1 MTVLSEQQEKQF
13 NLMRELLESSLE
25 LTELLNYDEDSK
37 ILKER
42 LERLRSAALFVIVG
56 EVKAGKSSFVNAL
69 LRAEVCEVAPDPCT
83 SKIQEIVYGSDNETV
98 SLSRNH
104 ERVTLD
110 KEVLKEISIV
120 DTPGTNSIIED
131 HQIITEEYIPQS
143 DLIIFVFSA
152 TNPHTGSAWKFLE
165 LIQNEW
171 RRKALFIL
179 QQSDRA
185 SEEELKINKDR
196 VKQYARERNIQNPL
210 VFSVSAMNEENGVN
224 EYDFSE
230 FRSFIKKS
238 ISNGAIWKSKIESV
252 RDIISSIVSKIEQ
265 SLQEERNILKEDL
278 NFYSSL
284 FSKLK
289 SRREKIDSFQEIAV
303 NSLSNVYEHQL
314 SKLEKEFQKGLQVGS
329 VLWRSIPLLRDK
341 DIEGWLNDLKSDF
354 EEEASKEIEN
364 ESYKISKNISSE
376 LKSLFE
382 ELFDKIDQ
390 RYKINKS
397 DLHIN
402 TDRDDILND
411 LENQLKKFK
420 NSKILEDKAGEV
432 GNIGNFTIAGGGLAT
447 LGAVIATVTNIMI
460 FDITGGVLAAIGGV
474 LIGVTLLWKR
484 RSIVS
489 EFSTNV
495 EDAKN
500 EFRERL
506 TSELENIFNKIFHD
520 LEFIIKTP
528 QKETEERIKRLD
540 LLLEKANQIKVKSNI
555 IYVEKG

>member
-1 MTVLSEQQEKQF
+1 MAILSEHQEKQF
-13 NLMRELLESSLE
+13 NLMRELLEDSLE
-25 LTELLNYDEDSK
+25 LSELLNYDEESK
-37 ILKER
+37 VLKER

-69 LRAEVCEVAPDPCT
+69 LRSEICEVAPDPCT
-83 SKIQEIVYGSDNETV
+83 SKIQEIVYGDDNETV
-98 SLSRNH
+98 TLSRNH

-110 KEVLKEISIV
+110 KEVLREISIV
-120 DTPGTNSIIED
+120 DTPGTNSIIEN

-171 RRKALFIL
+171 RRKSLFIL

-185 SEEELKINKDR
+185 SEEELKINEDR
-196 VKQYARERNIQNPL
+196 VRQYARERNVQNPL
-210 VFSVSAMNEENGVN
+210 VFSVSAKNETEGVKKN
-224 EYDFSE
+224 DFSE
-230 FRSFIKKS
+230 FRSYIKKS

-252 RDIISSIVSKIEQ
+252 RDIISSIAVKIEN
-265 SLQEERNILKEDL
+265 SLQGEKNILKEDL

-284 FSKLK
+284 STKLN
-289 SRREKIDSFQEIAV
+289 SRRDKIYAFQEIAV
-303 NSLSNVYEHQL
+303 NSLSNVYERQL
-314 SKLEKEFQKGLQVGS
+314 SKLEKEFQRGLQVGNVLLRS
-329 VLWRSIPLLRDK
+329 VPLLRDK
-341 DIEGWLNDLKSDF
+341 DIKSWLNDLKSEF
-354 EEEASKEIEN
+354 EEEASKEIES
-364 ESYKISKNISSE
+364 ESYKISKNISTE

-397 DLHIN
+397 DLNLN
-402 TDRDDILND
+402 TDRDEILAD

-420 NSKILEDKAGEV
+420 DSKILEDKANEV

-447 LGAVIATVTNIMI
+447 LGAVIAGVTNIVI

-484 RSIVS
+484 SSILN
-489 EFSTNV
+489 EFSKNV

-506 TSELENIFNKIFHD
+506 TSELDNMFDKIFHE

-528 QKETEERIKRLD
+528 QKETEDRINSLNS
-540 LLLEKANQIKVKSNI
+540 LLEKVNYIREKSND
-555 IYVEKG
+555 IYVNNE

>member
-1 MTVLSEQQEKQF
+1 MAILSEQQEKQF
-13 NLMRELLESSLE
+13 NLMRELLENSLE
-25 LTELLNYDEDSK
+25 LTELLNYDEESK
-37 ILKER
+37 ILRER
-42 LERLRSAALFVIVG
+42 LGRLRSAALFVIVG

-69 LRAEVCEVAPDPCT
+69 LRTEVCEVAPDPCT
-83 SKIQEIVYGSDNETV
+83 SKIQEIVYGNDNETV
-98 SLSRNH
+98 TLGKNH

-165 LIQNEW
+165 LIQNDW

-185 SEEELKINKDR
+185 SDQELKINKDR

-210 VFSVSAMNEENGVN
+210 VFSVSAKNEENGVN

-230 FRSFIKKS
+230 FRDYIKKS

-252 RDIISSIVSKIEQ
+252 RDIISSIASKIEN
-265 SLQEERNILKEDL
+265 SLDKEKTILKEDL
-278 NFYSSL
+278 KFYSSL
-284 FSKLK
+284 SSKLNL
-289 SRREKIDSFQEIAV
+289 RREKINSFQEIAI
-303 NSLSNVYEHQL
+303 NSLNSVYERQL
-314 SKLEKEFQKGLQVGS
+314 SKLEKDFQKGLQVGN
-329 VLWRSIPLLRDK
+329 VLFRSIPLLRDK
-341 DIEGWLNDLKSDF
+341 DIEGWLNDLKSEF
-354 EEEASKEIEN
+354 EEEASKEIEK

-376 LKSLFE
+376 LKSLFD
-382 ELFDKIDQ
+382 ELFDNIDQ

-397 DLHIN
+397 DLHLN

-420 NSKILEDKAGEV
+420 NSKILEDKAGDV

-447 LGAVIATVTNIMI
+447 LGAVIAAVTNIVI

-484 RSIVS
+484 GSIVA
-489 EFSTNV
+489 EFSKNI

-500 EFRERL
+500 EFKERL
-506 TSELENIFNKIFHD
+506 TTELDSLFNKIFHE

-528 QKETEERIKRLD
+528 QKETEERISSLN
-540 LLLEKANQIKVKSNI
+540 LLLTKVDLIKEKLND
-555 IYVEKG
+555 IYV